1 MVHGMQSLRNAL
13 ARWQSLRNG
22 GPWSQADPVQLRHV
36 DRMVLAIVAYCLVW
50 TACGYLLVE
59 PKRSFN
65 PYGLLHLAGT
75 VLTILTACYVVT
87 RLANRPQALTRFTA
101 LFTGILSLAVGVS
114 TLACVSLK
122 QSLGDASEWAAW
134 TTWTIWAIWHALFWA
149 ATYPVALRTLDIGK
163 RAPLFLALIPVAG
176 IALYDQVPQIPM
188 WYSQPAETA
197 GGATDR
203 SERISVEA
211 TYYDQYG
218 LMDDAL
224 AKIAKQRPGVPD
236 IYFVGFAGYAS
247 QNVFMK
253 EVQAVEKLFDDRFD
267 TTGRSMLLINNRT
280 TVQDTPIANGSN
292 LWYGLSTIGR
302 ILDPE
307 EDVLVLFLTSHG
319 SKDRLS
325 VDFWPLQPD
334 DLTASDLREML
345 DGSGIKWRIIV
356 VSACYSGSFID
367 DLRTDH
373 SLIITASH
381 EDKKSFGCGNEFDFT
396 YFGGAYFD
404 RALRETFSFSDAFD
418 KAARYIEQRES
429 DEGLTPSQPQ
439 IDVGAAIRP
448 KLDELRDR
456 LEQLDKERLAGGD
469 LQRASAPAPT
479 AGNRTVP

>member
-1 MVHGMQSLRNAL
+1 
-13 ARWQSLRNG
+13 
-22 GPWSQADPVQLRHV
+22 
-36 DRMVLAIVAYCLVW
+36 MVLAIVAYCLTW
-50 TACGYLLVE
+50 AACAYFLVE
-59 PKRSFN
+59 PKRAFN

-75 VLTILTACYVVT
+75 ILTILTACYVVT
-87 RLANRPQALTRFTA
+87 RLANRPHALARFTA
-101 LFTGILSLAVGVS
+101 LFIGTLSVAVGAS
-114 TLACVSLK
+114 TLICLSLK
-122 QSLGDASEWAAW
+122 QSPGDASQWMTS
-134 TTWTIWAIWHALFWA
+134 TTWTIWAIWYAVVLA
-149 ATYPVALRTLDIGK
+149 ATYPIALRTLNIGK
-163 RAPLFLALIPVAG
+163 RAPLFFALIPVAG
-176 IALYDQVPQIPM
+176 IMLYDYVPQIPL
-188 WYSQPAETA
+188 WYSQPVATA
-197 GGATDR
+197 GEATDR
-203 SERISVEA
+203 REPISVEA

-224 AKIAKQRPGVPD
+224 EKIAKQRPGVPD

-253 EVQAVEKLFDDRFD
+253 ELQAVGKLFDDRFD
-267 TTGRSMLLINNRT
+267 TAGRSMLLINNRA
-280 TVQDTPIANGSN
+280 TVRDTPIANGSN

-319 SKDRLS
+319 SKDLLS

-345 DGSGIKWRIIV
+345 DESGIKWRIIV

-373 SLIITASH
+373 TLIITASN
-381 EDKKSFGCGNEFDFT
+381 EDKKSFGCGNEFEFT
-396 YFGGAYFD
+396 YFGSAYFD
-404 RALRETFSFSDAFD
+404 QALRETFSFSDAFE

-439 IDVGAAIRP
+439 INVGAAMRP

-456 LEQLDKERLAGGD
+456 LERLDKERLTGGN
-469 LQRASAPAPT
+469 LQRASALMPS
-479 AGNRTVP
+479 AGTYAGR